1 MATYTITQVEPG
13 SSSFELQS
21 FSSQKKIKVGDVED
35 VRGDAAPP
43 SDTVEAL
50 QVWHSPRI
58 NMFRVFVTF

>member
-1 MATYTITQVEPG
+1 MATYTITQVEPS

-50 QVWHSPRI
+50 QV
-58 NMFRVFVTF
+58 